1 MDPEAEIPKSESKNC
16 LNCGSP
22 LSDRFCPRC
31 GQDSREIKRSV
42 WQFALQSFETITDL
56 DNRLWSSLF
65 PLLFRPGYLTQ
76 RYLEGKRKRY
86 LNPIQLYAFF
96 SFLFFLTAYYLPDAD
111 GEKSIADEFIQDM
124 NSNERPNSTKPK
136 SKKDTLQTDEFQFN
150 FRINPSEKR
159 IDDGSIILNGI
170 RTRYETYDSIQAAL
184 PAEKRDGWFAK
195 KFYKKLLFFNKKAKE
210 KDGSVVK
217 GLIESFKDNMPTVIT
232 LLIPFAAFFLQIL
245 YYRRG
250 LYFVEHLV
258 LTLHIH
264 SAAFFYLSSTELLL
278 TVIPFLN
285 DYSDI
290 LKLINFSYAYLAMKR
305 FYEQGYFKTF
315 LKFLIFLVAYL
326 ILLFLG
332 TISNVVVS
340 ALMMD

>member
-1 MDPEAEIPKSESKNC
+1 METENLKQEAAKC
-16 LNCGSP
+16 LNCGTP
-22 LSDRFCPRC
+22 LNDRFCAHC
-31 GQDSREIKRSV
+31 GQDSREIKKSV
-42 WQFALQSFETITDL
+42 WTFFLQFFENFTDL

-76 RYLEGKRKRY
+76 SYLEGKRKRY

-96 SFLFFLTAYYLPDAD
+96 SFLFFLTAYYLPEAD
-111 GEKSIADEFIQDM
+111 GEKSIADEIIQDM
-124 NSNERPNSTKPK
+124 NSNERTDSTKTK
-136 SKKDTLQTDEFQFN
+136 SKKDTLETGEFQFN
-150 FRINPSEKR
+150 FSSDTTEKKR
-159 IDDGSIILNGI
+159 DDGSIIFNGI
-170 RTRYETYDSIQAAL
+170 RTRYENYDSIQATL
-184 PAEKRDGWFAK
+184 PAEKKDGWFAR

-245 YYRRG
+245 YFRRG

-264 SAAFFYLSSTELLL
+264 SAAFFYLSISELLV
-278 TVIPFLN
+278 TFIPILN

-290 LKLINFSYAYLAMKR
+290 LMLINFSYAYLAMKR
-305 FYEQGYFKTF
+305 FYGQGYFKTF
-315 LKFLIFLVAYL
+315 FKFLIFLVAYL

-340 ALMMD
+340 ALMME